1 MLLSLG
7 FIIVVGYLLGRLLSA
22 MNLPSLIGY
31 IIAGLIMG
39 PSFFNLI
46 DQSTLDISSDLRRIA
61 LMIILLRA
69 GLNIDLQDLKK
80 VGRPAILMSFL
91 PATLEII
98 GTIILAP
105 IFFGMSYLS
114 AAILGAIVAATSP
127 AVVVAR
133 MLDLMGKG
141 YGKKKGVPQMIL
153 AGSSMDDIFVIIIF
167 TALTALAQT
176 GEFHWLSMLSM
187 PTSIILG
194 IAGGLLVGWLLS
206 LAIEKYQLSGGYPV
220 ILSFGMAMLFDGI
233 EKAMTGPIGFSAL
246 LAVMAM
252 GFMMLR
258 VNPVQAK
265 SVQVGFNNL
274 WQVFEII
281 LFVLVGAS
289 MSIESVKDSGLIA
302 VLLIVLLLVFRGLGV
317 LLSVLGTQLNKEEK
331 AFAIFAYIP
340 KATVQAA
347 IGAVPLAMGLPSGH
361 IILTISVVAIL
372 VTAPLGAV
380 LIDQTHNRLLR
391 DDRYIWI

>member
-302 VLLIVLLLVFRGLGV
+302 VLLIVFLLVFRGLGV

-391 DDRYIWI
+391 DDR

>member
-1 MLLSLG
+1 
-7 FIIVVGYLLGRLLSA
+7 
-22 MNLPSLIGY
+22 
-31 IIAGLIMG
+31 
-39 PSFFNLI
+39 
-46 DQSTLDISSDLRRIA
+46 RRIA

-153 AGSSMDDIFVIIIF
+153 AGSSMDDIFVIILF

-331 AFAIFAYIP
+331 AFAIFAYLP

-347 IGAVPLAMGLPSGH
+347 IGAVPLAMGLPNGQ

-391 DDRYIWI
+391 DDR

>member
-7 FIIVVGYLLGRLLSA
+7 FIIIVGYLLGRLLSA

-114 AAILGAIVAATSP
+114 AAILGAIIAATSP

-220 ILSFGMAMLFDGI
+220 ILSFGIAMLFDGI

-302 VLLIVLLLVFRGLGV
+302 VVLIVLLLVFRGLGV

-331 AFAIFAYIP
+331 AFAIFAYLP

-347 IGAVPLAMGLPSGH
+347 IGAVPLAMGLPNGQ

-391 DDRYIWI
+391 DDR

>member
-7 FIIVVGYLLGRLLSA
+7 FIIIVGYLLGRLLSA

-46 DQSTLDISSDLRRIA
+46 DQSALDISSDLRRIA

-80 VGRPAILMSFL
+80 VGRPAIFMSFL

-114 AAILGAIVAATSP
+114 AAILGTIIAATSP

-133 MLDLMGKG
+133 MLDLMDKG

-167 TALTALAQT
+167 TALTALAET
-176 GEFHWLSMLSM
+176 GEFHWVSVISI

-220 ILSFGMAMLFDGI
+220 ILTFGMAMLFDGV
-233 EKAMTGPIGFSAL
+233 EKGMTGPIGFSAL

-265 SVQVGFNNL
+265 SVQVGFNHL

-289 MSIESVKDSGLIA
+289 MSIESVKDSGLLA
-302 VLLIVLLLVFRGLGV
+302 VVLMLLLLLFRGLGV

-331 AFAIFAYIP
+331 AFAVFAYIP

-347 IGAVPLAMGLPSGH
+347 IGAVPLAMGLPSGQ

-380 LIDQTHNRLLR
+380 LIDQTHNQLLR
-391 DDRYIWI
+391 NDR

>member
-331 AFAIFAYIP
+331 AFAIFAYLP

-391 DDRYIWI
+391 DDR

>member
-153 AGSSMDDIFVIIIF
+153 AGSSMDDIFVIILF

-194 IAGGLLVGWLLS
+194 IAVGLLVGWLLS

-220 ILSFGMAMLFDGI
+220 ILSLGLAMLFDGI

-289 MSIESVKDSGLIA
+289 MSIESVEDSGLIA

-317 LLSVLGTQLNKEEK
+317 LLSVLGTQLNKGEK
-331 AFAIFAYIP
+331 AFAIFAYLP

-347 IGAVPLAMGLPSGH
+347 IGAVPLAMDLPNGQ

-391 DDRYIWI
+391 DDR

>member
-153 AGSSMDDIFVIIIF
+153 AGSSMDDIFVIILF

-347 IGAVPLAMGLPSGH
+347 IGAVPLAMGLPNGQ

-391 DDRYIWI
+391 DDR

>member
-114 AAILGAIVAATSP
+114 AAILGAIIAATSP

-220 ILSFGMAMLFDGI
+220 ILTFGMALLFDGI

-289 MSIESVKDSGLIA
+289 MSIESVEDSGLIA
-302 VLLIVLLLVFRGLGV
+302 VVLIVLLLVFRGLGV

-347 IGAVPLAMGLPSGH
+347 IGAVPLAMGLPNGQ

-391 DDRYIWI
+391 DDR

>member
-194 IAGGLLVGWLLS
+194 IAGGLLVGWRLS

-302 VLLIVLLLVFRGLGV
+302 VVLIVLLLVFRGLGV

-331 AFAIFAYIP
+331 AFAIFAYLP

-347 IGAVPLAMGLPSGH
+347 IGAVPLAMGLPNGQ

-391 DDRYIWI
+391 DDR

>member
-7 FIIVVGYLLGRLLSA
+7 FIIIVGYLLGRLLSA

-114 AAILGAIVAATSP
+114 AAILGAIIAATSP

-265 SVQVGFNNL
+265 SVQVGFNHL

-302 VLLIVLLLVFRGLGV
+302 VVLIVLLLVFRGLGV

-331 AFAIFAYIP
+331 AFAIFAYLP

-347 IGAVPLAMGLPSGH
+347 IGAVPLAMGLPNGQ

-372 VTAPLGAV
+372 ITAPLGAV

-391 DDRYIWI
+391 DDR

>member
-153 AGSSMDDIFVIIIF
+153 AGSSMDDIFVIILF

-331 AFAIFAYIP
+331 AFAIFAYLP

-347 IGAVPLAMGLPSGH
+347 IGAVPLAMGLPSGQ

-391 DDRYIWI
+391 DDR

>member
-7 FIIVVGYLLGRLLSA
+7 FIIVVGYLLGRLLST

-153 AGSSMDDIFVIIIF
+153 AGSSMDDIFVIILF

-331 AFAIFAYIP
+331 AFAIFAYLP

-347 IGAVPLAMGLPSGH
+347 IGAVPLAMGLPNGQ

-391 DDRYIWI
+391 DDR

>member
-153 AGSSMDDIFVIIIF
+153 AGSSMDDIFVIILF

-331 AFAIFAYIP
+331 AFAIFAYLP

-391 DDRYIWI
+391 DDR

>member
-347 IGAVPLAMGLPSGH
+347 IGAVPLAMGLPNGQ

-391 DDRYIWI
+391 DDR

>member
-114 AAILGAIVAATSP
+114 AAILGTIIAATSP

-133 MLDLMGKG
+133 MLDLMGMG

-220 ILSFGMAMLFDGI
+220 ILTFGMAMLFDGV
-233 EKAMTGPIGFSAL
+233 EKGMTGPIGFSAL

-252 GFMMLR
+252 GFMMFR

-265 SVQVGFNNL
+265 SVQVGFNHL

-289 MSIESVKDSGLIA
+289 MSIESVKDSGLLA
-302 VLLIVLLLVFRGLGV
+302 VVLIVLLLLFRGLGV

-347 IGAVPLAMGLPSGH
+347 IGAVPLAMGLPSGQ

-391 DDRYIWI
+391 DDR

>member
-153 AGSSMDDIFVIIIF
+153 AGSSMDDIFVIILF

-302 VLLIVLLLVFRGLGV
+302 VVLIVLLLVFRGLGV
-317 LLSVLGTQLNKEEK
+317 LLSVFGTQLNKEEK
-331 AFAIFAYIP
+331 AFAIFAYLP

-347 IGAVPLAMGLPSGH
+347 IGAVPLAMGLPNGQ

-391 DDRYIWI
+391 DDR

>member
-7 FIIVVGYLLGRLLSA
+7 FIIIVGYLLGRLLSA

-114 AAILGAIVAATSP
+114 AAILGAIIAATSP
-127 AVVVAR
+127 AVIVAR

-206 LAIEKYQLSGGYPV
+206 LAIERYQLSDGYPV
-220 ILSFGMAMLFDGI
+220 ILTFGMAMLFDGI

-252 GFMMLR
+252 GFMILR

-289 MSIESVKDSGLIA
+289 MSIESVKDSGIIA
-302 VLLIVLLLVFRGLGV
+302 VVLIVLLLVFRGLGV

-347 IGAVPLAMGLPSGH
+347 IGAVPLAMGLPSGQ

-391 DDRYIWI
+391 DDR

>member
-7 FIIVVGYLLGRLLSA
+7 FMIIGGYLLGRLFNA
-22 MNLPSLIGY
+22 FNLPSLIGY
-31 IIAGLIMG
+31 IVAGLIMG

-46 DQSTLDISSDLRRIA
+46 DPSTLDISSDLRRIA

-69 GLNIDLQDLKK
+69 GLNIDLHDLKK

-105 IFFGMSYLS
+105 IFFDMSYLS
-114 AAILGAIVAATSP
+114 AAILGTIIAATSP

-141 YGKKKGVPQMIL
+141 YGKEKGVPQMIL

-176 GEFHWLSMLSM
+176 GEFHWLSLVSM
-187 PTSIILG
+187 PMSIILG

-206 LAIEKYQLSGGYPV
+206 RIIEKYQITGGYPV
-220 ILSFGMAMLFDGI
+220 ILTFGMAMLFDGV
-233 EKAMTGPIGFSAL
+233 EKALTGPIGFSAL

-252 GFMMLR
+252 GFMILR

-265 SVQVGFNNL
+265 DIQVGFNNL

-281 LFVLVGAS
+281 LFVLVGAG
-289 MSIESVKDSGLIA
+289 MSIESVRNSGITAA
-302 VLLIVLLLVFRGLGV
+302 VLILALLLFRAIGV
-317 LLSVLGTQLNKEEK
+317 LLSVSGTKLNKEEK
-331 AFAIFAYIP
+331 LFAVFAYIP

-347 IGAVPLAMGLPSGH
+347 IGAVPLAMGLPNGQLT
-361 IILTISVVAIL
+361 LTISVVAIL

-380 LIDQTHNRLLR
+380 LIDKTHPRLLR
-391 DDRYIWI
+391 NDR

>member
-7 FIIVVGYLLGRLLSA
+7 FIIIVGYLLGRLLSA

-46 DQSTLDISSDLRRIA
+46 DQSALDISSDLRRIA

-80 VGRPAILMSFL
+80 VGRPAIFMSFL

-114 AAILGAIVAATSP
+114 AAILGTIIAATSP

-133 MLDLMGKG
+133 MLDLMDKG
-141 YGKKKGVPQMIL
+141 YGKEKGVPQMIL

-167 TALTALAQT
+167 TALTALAET
-176 GEFHWLSMLSM
+176 GEFHWVSVISI

-220 ILSFGMAMLFDGI
+220 ILTFGMAMLFDGV
-233 EKAMTGPIGFSAL
+233 EKGMTGPIGFSAL

-265 SVQVGFNNL
+265 SVQVGFNHL

-289 MSIESVKDSGLIA
+289 MSIESVKDSGLLA
-302 VLLIVLLLVFRGLGV
+302 VVLMVLLLLFRGLGV

-331 AFAIFAYIP
+331 AFAVFAYIP

-347 IGAVPLAMGLPSGH
+347 IGAVPLAMGLPSGQ

-380 LIDQTHNRLLR
+380 LIDQTHNQLLR
-391 DDRYIWI
+391 NDR

>member
-7 FIIVVGYLLGRLLSA
+7 FIIIVGYLLGRLLSA

-114 AAILGAIVAATSP
+114 AAILGTIIAATSP
-127 AVVVAR
+127 AVIVAR

-206 LAIEKYQLSGGYPV
+206 LAIERYQLSGGYPV
-220 ILSFGMAMLFDGI
+220 ILTFGMAMLFDGI

-252 GFMMLR
+252 GFMILR

-289 MSIESVKDSGLIA
+289 MSIESVKDSGIIA
-302 VLLIVLLLVFRGLGV
+302 IVLIVLLLVFRGLGV

-347 IGAVPLAMGLPSGH
+347 IGAVPLAMGLPSGQ

-391 DDRYIWI
+391 DDR

>member
-167 TALTALAQT
+167 TALIALAQT

-302 VLLIVLLLVFRGLGV
+302 VVLIVLLLVFRGLGV
-317 LLSVLGTQLNKEEK
+317 LLSVFGTQLNKEEK
-331 AFAIFAYIP
+331 AFAIFAYLP

-347 IGAVPLAMGLPSGH
+347 IGAVPLAMGLPNGQ

-391 DDRYIWI
+391 DDR

>member
-7 FIIVVGYLLGRLLSA
+7 LIIIVGYLLGRLLSA

-80 VGRPAILMSFL
+80 VGRPAILMSCL

-176 GEFHWLSMLSM
+176 GEFHWLSVLSM

-265 SVQVGFNNL
+265 SVQVGFNHL

-289 MSIESVKDSGLIA
+289 MSIESVKDSGLLA
-302 VLLIVLLLVFRGLGV
+302 VVLIVLLLLFRGLGV

-347 IGAVPLAMGLPSGH
+347 IGAVPLAMGLPSGQ

-391 DDRYIWI
+391 DDR

>member
-153 AGSSMDDIFVIIIF
+153 AGSSMDDIFVIILF

-302 VLLIVLLLVFRGLGV
+302 VVLIVLLLVFRGLGV

-331 AFAIFAYIP
+331 AFAIFAYLP

-347 IGAVPLAMGLPSGH
+347 IGAVPLAMGLPNGQ

-391 DDRYIWI
+391 DDR

>member
-46 DQSTLDISSDLRRIA
+46 DQSTLDIASDLRRIA

-69 GLNIDLQDLKK
+69 GLNIDFQDLKK

-133 MLDLMGKG
+133 MLDLMGMG

-220 ILSFGMAMLFDGI
+220 ILTFGMAMLFDGI

-252 GFMMLR
+252 GFMILR

-289 MSIESVKDSGLIA
+289 MSIESVKDSGIIA
-302 VLLIVLLLVFRGLGV
+302 VVLIVLLLVFRGLGV

-347 IGAVPLAMGLPSGH
+347 IGAVPLAMGLPNGQ

-391 DDRYIWI
+391 NDR

>member
-153 AGSSMDDIFVIIIF
+153 AGSSMDDIFVIILF

-347 IGAVPLAMGLPSGH
+347 IGAVPLAMGLPSGQ

-391 DDRYIWI
+391 DDR

>member
-153 AGSSMDDIFVIIIF
+153 AGSSMDDIFVIILF

-233 EKAMTGPIGFSAL
+233 EKAMSGPIGFSAL

-317 LLSVLGTQLNKEEK
+317 LLSVLGTQLKKEEK
-331 AFAIFAYIP
+331 AFAIFAYLP

-347 IGAVPLAMGLPSGH
+347 IGAVPLAMGLPNGQ

-391 DDRYIWI
+391 DDR

>member
-7 FIIVVGYLLGRLLSA
+7 FIIIVGYLLGRLLSA

-39 PSFFNLI
+39 PSFLNLI

-91 PATLEII
+91 PASLEII

-105 IFFGMSYLS
+105 IFFGVSYLS
-114 AAILGAIVAATSP
+114 AAILGTIIAATSP

-265 SVQVGFNNL
+265 SVQVGFNHL

-302 VLLIVLLLVFRGLGV
+302 VVLIVLLLVFRGLGV

-347 IGAVPLAMGLPSGH
+347 IGAVPLAMGLPSGQ

-380 LIDQTHNRLLR
+380 LIDQSHKRLLR
-391 DDRYIWI
+391 DDQ